1 LNVNVEE
8 GAPLLAAFSQVAG
21 RRPGIFLT
29 RMFLLAAL
37 AGILRATTTTIP
49 SLPLESQHGSAG
61 GPVTIAVFKTVD
73 RRLSAAM
80 VGSTPTRF
88 RHFSTT

>member
-1 LNVNVEE
+1 MLLPRGPDDDLHMITNST
-8 GAPLLAAFSQVAG
+8 GA
-21 RRPGIFLT
+21 I
-29 RMFLLAAL
+29 
-37 AGILRATTTTIP
+37 TTIP
-49 SLPLESQHGSAG
+49 SLPLESHHGSAG

-88 RHFSTT
+88 RQFSIELRIA